1 MNIGFSPFCKSSLT
15 VDNKIAIIDDV
26 KRKWDL
32 RTPGAGRND
41 TTKVCLVPLD
51 ECFLHLFKGRL
62 IPISEVDITQGRI
75 VKRQPKEDAFVD
87 ITAYGYAL
95 ENNYVTAVLYSNDT
109 LLENNGDSTDLF
121 DWEIVAI
128 NASPFKNEPMEPITM
143 ARNYLQKVGGTFAPY
158 SAEDFAKSI
167 YFWSQYVKIDS

>member
-1 MNIGFSPFCKSSLT
+1 MNIVFSPFYKSDLT
-15 VDNKIAIIDDV
+15 IANRIDIIANI
-26 KRKWDL
+26 KQNWEQ
-32 RTPGAGRND
+32 RTPGSGRSD
-41 TTKVCLVPLD
+41 TLKVCLVPLD
-51 ECFLHLFKGRL
+51 EGFLPLFKNRL
-62 IPISEVDITQGRI
+62 IPISELQITRGT
-75 VKRQPKEDAFVD
+75 VTKRQSKEDAYVD
-87 ITAYGYAL
+87 VLGHGFPLA
-95 ENNYVTAVLYSNDT
+95 NNYVKVVLYSNDT

-128 NASPFKNEPMEPITM
+128 NASPFPHEPMEPITM